1 MVSISGIKD
10 QKTLEKMPYL
20 NKSQLQLLVGKE
32 GKNLDKKLEQL
43 KKMGYLRPIKNNLYV
58 TDAFFGKNDRG
69 FYTEYMANNLRAP
82 SYISLEYVLAREGL
96 IPEAVY
102 ATTSITSKTSR
113 DFQNF
118 LGTFIYRNIKSSLF
132 RGYKQVLWEGRIIN
146 IAGKAKALFDFLYL
160 KKMLNLKTE
169 ITTDLRINWDN
180 FGSEDLLEFTDYVLI
195 SKSKKMLRILNII
208 KKYVS
213 Q

>member
-1 MVSISGIKD
+1 MISISGIKY
-10 QKTLEKMPYL
+10 QKELETMPYL
-20 NKSQLQLLVGKE
+20 NKVQAQILIGKI
-32 GKNLDKKLEQL
+32 GRNLEKKIDQL
-43 KKMGYLRPIKNNLYV
+43 KRVGYLKSIKNNLYV
-58 TDAFFGKNDRG
+58 TDAFYQKVDRKS
-69 FYTEYMANNLRAP
+69 YTEYIANSLRFP
-82 SYISLEYVLAREGL
+82 SYISLEYVLSLEGL